1 MATVILSSAPVVT
14 TIAKST
20 VTKSVEQRPL
30 ADICNE
36 DFKDAYKTTFKSLNA
51 ARSILKNRFTID
63 SLKPEYA
70 SGSPFWRRLRPE
82 VSMHLKVMFDLSVTS
97 SHGHLDTLYSMAV
110 DYNTCVWVSSLNKY
124 HIADLDDAKNPIQ
137 DEDWKKVLYF
147 TQSLIYSK
155 KMDGRKIYRSKR
167 MHTKVFS
174 TSSSFYQDNVHEF
187 MYSNNQRELGII
199 AACFMWMV
207 TTKSMNKSYETQNS
221 AAGTMV
227 LNKEPLICRNQPK
240 VKETPPSSTTT
251 KTSEPATEEDEPAET
266 EKITAD
272 DIDLSEFECENWE
285 DLA

>member
-1 MATVILSSAPVVT
+1 MSTVVLASAPVVAT
-14 TIAKST
+14 VAKSN

-30 ADICNE
+30 ADTCNE
-36 DFKDAYKTTFKSLNA
+36 NFKDAYKTTFKSLNA

-63 SLKPEYA
+63 SMKPEHA
-70 SGSPFWRRLRPE
+70 SSSPFWRRLKPE
-82 VSMHLKVMFDLSVTS
+82 VSTHLKTMFDISVTS

-137 DEDWKKVLYF
+137 DEDWKKMLYF
-147 TQSLIYSK
+147 IQSLIYSK

-174 TSSSFYQDNVHEF
+174 TSSSFYQDHVHEA
-187 MYSNNQRELGII
+187 MYSNNQHELGII

-240 VKETPPSSTTT
+240 ATPPPPTTTT
-251 KTSEPATEEDEPAET
+251 KTPEPETEEVTAEA
-266 EKITAD
+266 AD